1 MANERIDAL
10 RLDFFTITLILKKL
24 QHLLQNI
31 VNHGPGHLGHRI
43 LQNTI

>member
-1 MANERIDAL
+1 MAYERIDAL
-10 RLDFFTITLILKKL
+10 RLDFFTNTLILKKM
-24 QHLLQNI
+24 QYLLQNT